1 VLRTLY
7 NYVMSHLVNSLA
19 ALLSKPFKDA
29 GKEFLKV
36 LTGTLVDVLLQIAYV
51 RIVVSFIGLA

>member
-1 VLRTLY
+1 
-7 NYVMSHLVNSLA
+7 MSHLVNSLA